1 LHTNFKLCLV
11 IGFLLLALSGCG
23 PFRQVNPP
31 LATPAV
37 TNTATSLPATPAP
50 VPPIASLHMLD
61 ADNGWV
67 WAGSSR
73 LLRTTD
79 GGQIWIDRTPEGQA
93 WPGGSFFL
101 DAQTVWL
108 SIFFQENNRFGL
120 LHTTDGGQTWTQY
133 PYGPAS
139 GLHFTDALN
148 GWAIEEDV
156 GAGSVFFTLSET
168 HDGGKTWA
176 PIPAKPPHPENG
188 LPPGTLHLCSM
199 CDDSFYYDPARM
211 IVVYGDML
219 TMQPGGSV
227 RMQVSLDLGKT
238 WQRQNL
244 PLPQDSADAL
254 VAPYR
259 PAFFGDK
266 NGLLPVSLVKMNSD
280 GSYAYQRLAF
290 YATQDGGASWTLV
303 PGMLEYVALFAQVQ
317 IVSPRDIYVLCGNA
331 LCVSHDGAQTWK
343 TVVSNLDFTQND
355 KRSIWLLDF
364 LDASTAWASVMEN
377 DIPTLYKTADG
388 GVTWTQLTPL
398 LAASAPA
405 TVNIDASIPTP
416 TLIPTPTFETPTPN
430 VAFDQNANA
439 YRIRFAPYGT
449 WVEISAT
456 ISANTSKRYIL
467 SAMQG
472 QVMSV
477 SIPQGPAFSVNVAG
491 ADKKSLD
498 DSRYPH
504 PFWRGALP
512 STQDYIVTVES
523 QVSGPFS
530 LRIAIN
536 PPGQATQ
543 NLAFADQQ
551 YAVILGYTDEFAP
564 TTVQVPA
571 ASTKGTPL
579 LTLAF
584 IDPTF
589 YSPTTNLNEAY
600 LLLTVS
606 KDPAILSTCTQP
618 STQVAETVT
627 GQEAVNGY
635 TFTRSEFNGV
645 AAGNSYD
652 QISYRT
658 VWNNKCFEVV
668 FLIHSTNIGNYPA
681 GTVVEFD
688 RDALLKKFEA
698 VLDTFLAK

>member
-1 LHTNFKLCLV
+1 MHTNFKLCLV

-31 LATPAV
+31 LATPIV
-37 TNTATSLPATPAP
+37 TDTATPLPATPAP
-50 VPPIASLHMLD
+50 ALPINSLQMINAQD
-61 ADNGWV
+61 GW
-67 WAGSSR
+67 ANSGR

-79 GGQIWIDRTPEGQA
+79 GGQTWMDRTPEGQV
-93 WPGGSFFL
+93 WFEGVFYL
-101 DAQTVWL
+101 DAQTAWL
-108 SIFFQENNRFGL
+108 SIFLPDSNRFGL

-133 PYGPAS
+133 PYSPAS
-139 GLHFTDALN
+139 NLHFTDAMN
-148 GWAIEEDV
+148 GWAEDENG
-156 GAGSVFFTLSET
+156 GAGSVYFTLSET
-168 HDGGKTWA
+168 KDGGATWT
-176 PIPAKPPHPENG
+176 PILVTPPQPESG
-188 LPPGTLHLCSM
+188 LPPGTVHLCNI
-199 CDDSFYYDPARM
+199 CNDSFYYDPGRI
-211 IVVYGDML
+211 IVIYGDMGS
-219 TMQPGGSV
+219 MEPGGSV

-238 WQRQNL
+238 WQTQNL

-303 PGMLEYVALFAQVQ
+303 PGMLEHVAPFAQVQ

-331 LCVSHDGAQTWK
+331 LCASHDGAQTWK

-416 TLIPTPTFETPTPN
+416 TLIPTPTFEMTPTPN

-449 WVEISAT
+449 WVEVSAT

-472 QVMSV
+472 QIMSV
-477 SIPQGPAFSVNVAG
+477 SIPQGPAFSVAVAG
-491 ADKKSLD
+491 ADKKPLS
-498 DSRYPH
+498 DSRDPH

-523 QVSGPFS
+523 QVSGPFT

-564 TTVQVPA
+564 TTVEVPA

-600 LLLTVS
+600 LLLTATT
-606 KDPAILSTCTQP
+606 D
-618 STQVAETVT
+618 
-627 GQEAVNGY
+627 
-635 TFTRSEFNGV
+635 
-645 AAGNSYD
+645 
-652 QISYRT
+652 
-658 VWNNKCFEVV
+658 
-668 FLIHSTNIGNYPA
+668 
-681 GTVVEFD
+681 
-688 RDALLKKFEA
+688 
-698 VLDTFLAK
+698 